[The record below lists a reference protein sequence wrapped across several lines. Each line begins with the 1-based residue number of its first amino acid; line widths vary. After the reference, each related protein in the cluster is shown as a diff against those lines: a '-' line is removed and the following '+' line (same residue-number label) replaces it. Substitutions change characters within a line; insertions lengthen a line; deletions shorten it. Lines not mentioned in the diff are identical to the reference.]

1 MSLEKRTPMKPI
13 RSTRGEGRRD
23 WIRFGKD
30 PSRQC
35 GGFEKPKTTGV
46 VRPVIVMAGSAW
58 SECEAVRWRQAGRS
72 RGSQSSNAKADRE
85 VGKARSSAETSV
97 MERGAKGPY
106 LVSVNSEAKEVRW
119 LENRY

>member
-1 MSLEKRTPMKPI
+1 MKPI

-30 PSRQC
+30 PLQQC
-35 GGFEKPKTTGV
+35 GGFENPKTTGV

-58 SECEAVRWRQAGRS
+58 SECEEVRWRQAGRS
-72 RGSQSSNAKADRE
+72 SKQSSDNVALSEE
-85 VGKARSSAETSV
+85 VGRVRSSVEASV
-97 MERGAKGPY
+97 MESRAKGPC
-106 LVSVNSEAKEVRW
+106 LVSVNREAKDVRW